1 MSRSITAL
9 LRRIRRLFSRREK
22 TLSEL
27 MAEQGRNEF
36 GRAAAA
42 SVARPAAVTR
52 EATPVALQD
61 IGEQKVLFVT
71 EFSYDKPG
79 LIRVAVLALN
89 NREFRGVAEG
99 EDQVGT
105 WSWGRVR
112 GLMKVVDTGE
122 MLSPYEMYDFY
133 H

>member
-9 LRRIRRLFSRREK
+9 LRRIRRLFSREK
-22 TLSEL
+22 TLREL

-36 GRAAAA
+36 GRTAAA
-42 SVARPAAVTR
+42 STARPAAVIR
-52 EATPVALQD
+52 EATPAALQD

-79 LIRVAVLALN
+79 TMRVAVVALN